1 MNKIFYTLILITI
14 VMNQIQAQ
22 TTDLQLI
29 EKTVN
34 YYFDGM
40 VNHKSESFLEAF
52 HPTATMKWIGE
63 EYTEVNAVEALSGY
77 VESNPTVKT
86 MTRILAINVI
96 GDAANVQ
103 LELEYETFS
112 FIDFMHLL
120 KINGEWKIVS
130 KIYTKRPKEFKE

>member
-1 MNKIFYTLILITI
+1 M
-14 VMNQIQAQ
+14 
-22 TTDLQLI
+22 
-29 EKTVN
+29 
-34 YYFDGM
+34 
-40 VNHKSESFLEAF
+40 
-52 HPTATMKWIGE
+52 MKWIGE

-86 MTRILAINVI
+86 KTSILAINVI

-120 KINGEWKIVS
+120 KINGKWKIVS
-130 KIYTKRPKEFKE
+130 KVYTKRLKEFKE